1 MQGKRFTIVCRL
13 VSTATPGVLGHADTA
28 AEAVTMARGFTQ
40 RGSVDVRIGDNQ
52 EEKHF
57 DTESFAKQY
66 GVR

>member
-13 VSTATPGVLGHADTA
+13 VSTATPGVLGFADTA
-28 AEAVTMARGFTQ
+28 AEAVQKARGFTQ
-40 RGSVDVRIGDNQ
+40 RGSIDVRIGDNQ
-52 EEKHF
+52 EEKHY

>member
-1 MQGKRFTIVCRL
+1 MKRFTIVCRL

-28 AEAVTMARGFTQ
+28 ADAVKMARGFTQ
-40 RGSVDVRIGDNQ
+40 KGSVDVRIGDNQ
-52 EEKHF
+52 EQKHF